1 MTRISFW
8 HRLHSKLLTRLNLLP
23 ARGQG
28 SSDAIKMFSDEMTTK
43 AEQKALEDSVANL
56 IAKMEAVDHSLNEL
70 SKTTSEGFKKVKEGL
85 YNLEVA

>member
-1 MTRISFW
+1 
-8 HRLHSKLLTRLNLLP
+8 
-23 ARGQG
+23 
-28 SSDAIKMFSDEMTTK
+28 MFSDEMTTK